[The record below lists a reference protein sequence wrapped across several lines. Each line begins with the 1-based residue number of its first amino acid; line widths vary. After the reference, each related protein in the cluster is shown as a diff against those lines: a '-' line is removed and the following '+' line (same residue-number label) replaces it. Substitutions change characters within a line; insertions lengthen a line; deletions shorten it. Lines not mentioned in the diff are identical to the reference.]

1 MLVRSRTWNCGKVRT
16 CFGDGCRE
24 NVVVYEALAISQ
36 YLESEYPQVPLLP
49 ASAADRAITFTR
61 FMEVVNLCT
70 AAMKISDLLY
80 LEDDEV
86 RASLC
91 SGWFVVV

>member
-1 MLVRSRTWNCGKVRT
+1 MWKSALL
-16 CFGDGCRE
+16 FLGDDCRE

-61 FMEVVNLCT
+61 FMEVVNLFS
-70 AAMKISDLLY
+70 AAMKISDLFY

-86 RASLC
+86 GASSALADALQNIDVE
-91 SGWFVVV
+91 S